1 MATRPPVGLPKL
13 SRRSRILLIVGV
25 VLLFG
30 LITGSRLLDT
40 YVNWL
45 WFGEVGFRNVYT
57 TEILTKLGLFLAV
70 GVFVGGVV
78 GLNLYLA
85 YRSRPVFVPVA
96 GPDDPVARY
105 RTVVMRRMRLFG
117 LGIPLFIALIAG
129 ASAQADWQQVQ
140 LFFNAT
146 SFGVTDPQF
155 GHDIGFYAFKL
166 PFFEWLLSWLF
177 ITTAISFIGAVVGH
191 YLFGGIRLAGRGGQL
206 SSPARLHLALVA
218 GSFVLLKAV
227 AYFFDRYE
235 LLFSNRNEKFD
246 GASYTDLNAVLPA
259 KLILLCI
266 AVFCAA
272 AFFAG
277 AFMRNVQ
284 LPAIATVLL
293 VLSSVLVGAAW
304 PAVLEQFSVKPNA
317 IEKEAQSIQRN
328 IDATKQA
335 YGLTEDKVQTK
346 PYEGKQNV
354 SLEELRGDQA
364 TLGNIRLLDP
374 AVLAKTF
381 TQLQQQRPFYGFPTK
396 LDIDRYTVDGKVRD
410 YIVAVRELNSGGLP
424 ENQRDWINR
433 HLIYTHGNGF
443 VYAEANK
450 VNAIAS
456 DTGNGGYPDFKV
468 GEIAS
473 NGKLF
478 NSTDGIEV
486 KEPRTYY
493 GELFGADDYAIV
505 GGRPA
510 GSSGEYDTDT
520 SQYTYTGTGGVSV
533 GSIFNKLVFAANY
546 GERNILFNS
555 AIGDES
561 KILIKRHPRD
571 RVQAVA
577 PWLTVDGDPYPAV
590 VNGKIIW
597 IVDGYTTLDNY
608 PYAQKQQLGEA
619 TNDSLTTE
627 GGVVQQ
633 VNRPVNYIRNSV
645 KATVDAYDG
654 TVTLYAMDEKD
665 PVLKAWQGVFPGTVK
680 PSSDISAEL
689 RAHFRYPEDLFKVQ
703 RQTLASYHV
712 TNPRDFFSG
721 VSFWGVPSDPTID
734 NVITAQ
740 AQEQQGK
747 QRKDRQPPFYVL
759 AGDPNDSD
767 KVSFQLTSSLVRQN
781 REFMASYVS
790 VSSDPDTYGKISVLQ
805 LQQDAKGP
813 QQIQTQF
820 LTSDTVSKDL
830 NILNQQKSNVVY
842 GNLLT
847 LPVGGG
853 LLYVEPVY
861 IERASQ
867 QTSYPQ
873 LSKVLVSFGDKVGY
887 GSTLKDALDQVLTG
901 AGTTVPAPT
910 DPNNNGQPP
919 STTPST
925 PTPPNANLS
934 PELQQ
939 AIKDMQSALTDIR
952 NAQKNGNFTELGA
965 AYQRLDDAI
974 KRFDKA
980 NTNGG
985 GSPSTPPPSSVVP
998 SPTPSG

>member
-45 WFGEVGFRNVYT
+45 WFGEVDFRGVYT
-57 TEILTKLGLFLAV
+57 TELLTKLALFLAV
-70 GVFVGGVV
+70 GVFVGGLVAF
-78 GLNLYLA
+78 NLYVA

-105 RTVVMRRMRLFG
+105 RTVVMRRMRVFG
-117 LGIPLFIALIAG
+117 LGIPLFVGLIAG
-129 ASAQADWQQVQ
+129 ASAQADWQIVQ
-140 LFFNAT
+140 LFLNAT
-146 SFGVTDPQF
+146 PFGVTDPQF

-177 ITTAISFIGAVVGH
+177 IATAVSFIGAVVAH

-227 AYFFDRYE
+227 AYFFDRYG
-235 LLFSNRNEKFD
+235 LLFAKHDKFD
-246 GASYTDLNAVLPA
+246 GASYTDMAAVLPA

-317 IEKEAQSIQRN
+317 IEKEATSITRN

-335 YGLTEDKVQTK
+335 FGLTEEKVQTK
-346 PYEGKQNV
+346 QYEGKQNI
-354 SLEELRGDQA
+354 SLDELKKDQA

-374 AVLAKTF
+374 AVLGKTF
-381 TQLQQQRPFYGFPTK
+381 TQYQQLRPFYGFPTK
-396 LDIDRYTVDGKVRD
+396 LDVDRYTVDNQLRD
-410 YIVAVRELNSGGLP
+410 YIVAVRELNLGGLP
-424 ENQRDWINR
+424 EGQRDWINR

-450 VNAIAS
+450 VNAIAN
-456 DTGNGGYPDFKV
+456 GNDSSGGYPDFKTS
-468 GEIAS
+468 EIGPD
-473 NGKLF
+473 GKAR
-478 NSTDGIEV
+478 NSDSGIKV
-486 KEPRTYY
+486 DEPRTYY

-510 GSSGEYDTDT
+510 GAPGEYDTDAA
-520 SQYTYTGTGGVSV
+520 QYTYGGKGGVPV
-533 GSIFNKLVFAANY
+533 GSLLNKLVFATAY

-555 AIGDES
+555 AIGDDA
-561 KILIKRHPRD
+561 KILFKRQPRD

-577 PWLTVDGDPYPAV
+577 PWLTIDGDPYPAV
-590 VNGKIIW
+590 VNGRITW
-597 IVDGYTTLDNY
+597 IVDGYTTLENY
-608 PYAQKQQLGEA
+608 PYAQKTALGNA
-619 TNDSLTTE
+619 TNDSLTAD
-627 GGVVQQ
+627 GVVVQQ
-633 VNRPVNYIRNSV
+633 VNREINYIRNSV

-654 TVTLYAMDEKD
+654 SVNLYAIDEKD

-680 PSSDISAEL
+680 PNSDISPQL
-689 RAHFRYPEDLFKVQ
+689 REHFRYPEDLFKVQ
-703 RQTLASYHV
+703 RQTLSQYHV
-712 TNPRDFFSG
+712 TSPRDFFSG
-721 VSFWGVPSDPTID
+721 VSFWDVPSDPTID
-734 NVITAQ
+734 NVITPQ

-747 QRKDRQPPFYVL
+747 QRRDRQPPFYVL
-759 AGDPNDSD
+759 AGDPNEPN

-830 NILNQQKSNVVY
+830 NLLNQQKSNVVY

-847 LPVGGG
+847 LPVGGA

-867 QTSYPQ
+867 QTSFPQ

-887 GSTLKDALDQVLTG
+887 ASTLSAALEQVLTG
-901 AGTTVPAPT
+901 SGATVPPA
-910 DPNNNGQPP
+910 DGNGQPP
-919 STTPST
+919 STTT
-925 PTPPNANLS
+925 PTTPTTPNANMS
-934 PELQQ
+934 PELQA
-939 AIKDMQSALTDIR
+939 AIKDMQTALNDIR
-952 NAQKNGNFTELGA
+952 NAQKSGDFTAIGQ
-965 AYQRLDDAI
+965 AYTRLDDAM
-974 KRFDKA
+974 KRFDRA
-980 NTNGG
+980 NAA
-985 GSPSTPPPSSVVP
+985 GSAPSTPPPSSVVP